1 MRRSIRII
9 PLALLGLLLL
19 ALPGCRSIRQRV
31 EQRMAS
37 HAAHRPP
44 YTKVSAPIAYE
55 ILRDSPD
62 ILILDL
68 RSPQEFNG
76 NTGHLFRADNI
87 PLNRLPYRLLEL
99 SALREDTFLV
109 YCDTQACAEEG
120 MAVLTSSGFENAVLM
135 DGGIDSWIEKGFRT
149 VLPSDAAGHAAERAA
164 VAKGGGL
171 QPPPGTPPAAAA
183 ENAVTPPPPP
193 RR

>member
-1 MRRSIRII
+1 MRRII
-9 PLALLGLLLL
+9 LLALLGLLL
-19 ALPGCRSIRQRV
+19 ALPGCRSMRQKV
-31 EQRMAS
+31 EKRMAE
-37 HAAHRPP
+37 HVARRPP
-44 YTKVSAPIAYE
+44 YTKLSPPVAYE
-55 ILRDSPD
+55 MIRDNPD

-87 PLNRLPYRLLEL
+87 PLNRLPYRLVEL
-99 SALREDTFLV
+99 SAVREDTFLV
-109 YCDTQACAEEG
+109 YCDTPACAEEG
-120 MAVLTSSGFENAVLM
+120 MAVLSSSGFENAILM
-135 DGGIDSWIEKGFRT
+135 DGGIDLWIERGFRT
-149 VLPSDAAGHAAERAA
+149 VLPSDLATRAAERAA

-193 RR
+193 R